1 MGLCLIAAGCSRT
14 AAPPTGELLAFTGQ
28 LDARMPE
35 WLQRYGTSGAA
46 VAIVQRGEVR
56 WVKGYGLAD
65 VAQGVPVTAE
75 TVFQVAS
82 ISKPVTAWGV
92 MRLAQQGLIA
102 LDAPVETY
110 LTRWHLPSSD
120 YNAETVTV
128 RRLLSHSAGLSVHG
142 YPGLS
147 PEQPLPSLEA
157 SLSGDNGG
165 AGEVRLTMEPG
176 AQYSYS
182 GGGYTLLQL
191 IVEEVTGEPFSAY
204 MQREILEPLG
214 MHASSFEWR
223 TDLRPATATGYN
235 AAQQPYP
242 NYRFT
247 EQAAAGLYTTAPDL
261 ARFVAA
267 ALAGPN
273 GEPAG
278 PGMLNSDTLAWMAT
292 PTIALQGIEGN
303 LLNVSM
309 GLGYYIE
316 TLADGTKAISHSG
329 SNRGWQSELMALPD
343 RGAGIVILTNSD
355 QGALIGMEVLSAW
368 GRWLGVGA
376 PAKCKVY
383 QGVRSG
389 TLGLTVLLGL
399 GLMFKIMGFAKDM
412 RDGRRQ
418 WLWRFPIRR
427 KIWRYAG
434 LVLSFLLSALIAA
447 GWWLAV
453 HPVLSSLAPGQ
464 APWLMLNVGLWCIYG
479 AVAALLRPTS
489 TVVFP

>member
-1 MGLCLIAAGCSRT
+1 MAAGCGRT
-14 AAPPTGELLAFTGQ
+14 ATPPTGDLPAFIGQ

-35 WLQRYGTSGAA
+35 WLHHYGVPGAA
-46 VAIVQRGEVR
+46 VAIVQHGEVR

-128 RRLLSHSAGLSVHG
+128 RRLLSHSAGLTVHG

-191 IVEEVTGEPFSAY
+191 LIEEVAGEPFSAY
-204 MQREILEPLG
+204 MQREVLAPLG

-223 TDLRPATATGYN
+223 ADLRPATATGYN

-267 ALAGPN
+267 ALTGPD

-278 PGMLNSDTLAWMAT
+278 RGVLNPDTLAVMVT
-292 PTIALQGIEGN
+292 PTVALQGIEGN

-309 GLGYYIE
+309 GLGYYNE

-329 SNRGWQSELMALPD
+329 SNRGWQSEVMALPE
-343 RGAGIVILTNSD
+343 RGAGIAILTNSD
-355 QGALIGMEVLSAW
+355 QGAHIGAEVLSAW
-368 GRWLGVGA
+368 GHWLGVGA

-389 TLGLTVLLGL
+389 ALGLTVLLGL
-399 GLMFKIMGFAKDM
+399 GLMFKIMGVVKEM
-412 RDGRRQ
+412 RYGRRQ
-418 WLWRFPIRR
+418 WLWRLSEQRNL
-427 KIWRYAG
+427 WRYVGA
-434 LVLSFLLSALIAA
+434 VLAVLLGTLIAA
-447 GWWLAV
+447 GWRLVV
-453 HPVLSSLAPGQ
+453 HPVLFSLAPGQ
-464 APWLMLNVGLWCIYG
+464 ASWLMLSVGLWCIYG
-479 AVAALLRPTS
+479 AVAALLRPTR